1 MDERALKRFEVF
13 KIYPETSPP
22 ASAGAKQL
30 RAGSEKIEDKS
41 GKENEKRAFLKS
53 YVNPGVTTHNGSI
66 VSVNG
71 PFVGFEPIPDSN
83 DVYLKLELPDKNV
96 PKLHVVFKPN
106 ESQGVMKVTEVSII
120 RPDKKA
126 QGLVEVLRLV
136 GDINKISKDE
146 LDFLFRP
153 NIWVSAILY
162 LDEKGGNLKDPS
174 DAYYVRAL
182 TIKEI

>member
-1 MDERALKRFEVF
+1 MGVFVYRNSQNKRFAAE
-13 KIYPETSPP
+13 K
-22 ASAGAKQL
+22 G
-30 RAGSEKIEDKS
+30 EKIEVKSEKLKVKS
-41 GKENEKRAFLKS
+41 GEEKEKRTFLKS

-83 DVYLKLELPDKNV
+83 DVYLKLELPDKNI
-96 PKLHVVFKPN
+96 PKLHVVFKPD

-126 QGLVEVLRLV
+126 QGLVEALRLV

-174 DAYYVRAL
+174 GAYYVRAL